1 MLFRIMTLS
10 TLDELTEEE
19 LGISLYV
26 VNILSPI
33 KPPIEIN
40 ARGLTWFPHDTLVK
54 KLLDAFPLI
63 IPEYH
68 PIFQGLM
75 AKLGVKIEIQV
86 MPPTPEAVQSE
97 LTSSV
102 DIPMESSGSMVPPA
116 QESSGSYD
124 ITPD

>member
-75 AKLGVKIEIQV
+75 AKLGVINFIGGYSNGEFGFN
-86 MPPTPEAVQSE
+86 
-97 LTSSV
+97 
-102 DIPMESSGSMVPPA
+102 GSA
-116 QESSGSYD
+116 RARKFW
-124 ITPD
+124 II